1 MSIRR
6 ISGGLG
12 LSTGISLI
20 LMHAL
25 HVAVLAG
32 APAVI
37 GAAVRYACHI
47 P

>member
-12 LSTGISLI
+12 LSAGLSFV

-25 HVAVLAG
+25 HVVVLAG
-32 APAVI
+32 APAII